1 MTKKQQIDK
10 EIKILQ
16 KVSTELLKSD
26 KFLATVAFV
35 YTKKENLIL
44 DLIDEFSSESAKQE
58 FIPHLAS
65 KLFEEGGKRII
76 FLQEGI
82 QWIPPKEMTQKEISD
97 IKSKELDPMYF
108 NKQEIISILDITKDY
123 SIEYSIP
130 FNRIAAEGGV
140 EKIKMGRIKSNPVI
154 LDDLKQ
160 IQTSLKLVR

>member
-1 MTKKQQIDK
+1 MTKKQQLDQ
-10 EIKILQ
+10 EIKMLQ
-16 KVSTELLKSD
+16 KISTELLKSD

-44 DLIDEFSSESAKQE
+44 DLIDEFSSESSKQE
-58 FIPHLAS
+58 FLPHLAS
-65 KLFEEGGKRII
+65 KLLEEGGKRII

-82 QWIPPKEMTQKEISD
+82 KWVPPKEMPTEEVFD
-97 IKSKELDPMYF
+97 IKSKELDPLYF
-108 NKQEIISILDITKDY
+108 DKQEIISIVDITKDY

-130 FNRIAAEGGV
+130 FNRIEVEGK
-140 EKIKMGRIKSNPVI
+140 EKIKMGKINSNPVI